1 MFFFHGEI
9 PYVPLFPPVH
19 CAGRHPKSSETMT
32 TSLDADSES
41 LVVFFRVK
49 PWDFTIEIKD
59 LAMKIWDLIVK
70 T

>member
-1 MFFFHGEI
+1 
-9 PYVPLFPPVH
+9 
-19 CAGRHPKSSETMT
+19 MT

>member
-1 MFFFHGEI
+1 MFHCFHLFF
-9 PYVPLFPPVH
+9 LRRTPPEVLRDH
-19 CAGRHPKSSETMT
+19 DHLLGCGQRVGV
-32 TSLDADSES
+32 
-41 LVVFFRVK
+41 VVFLRVK